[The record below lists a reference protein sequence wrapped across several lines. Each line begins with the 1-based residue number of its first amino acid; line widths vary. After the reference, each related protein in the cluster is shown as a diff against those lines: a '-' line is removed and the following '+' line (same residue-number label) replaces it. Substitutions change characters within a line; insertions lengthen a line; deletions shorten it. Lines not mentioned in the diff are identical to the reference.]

1 MMTTLQLTVGQRPM
15 SDSVSKRGPR
25 SINADAVATHTDAV
39 SGRTAFVVA
48 DGVGDHLL
56 AARAARLS
64 ARVAAETASH
74 SGAHAGLLA
83 AQRELRS
90 QFDQQQADC
99 VLIVAVLPPLD
110 SPAEA
115 QADIAWVGDC
125 RLYRWNGRV
134 LSQLTVDHTL
144 AEFWRSQDMVP
155 SARME
160 HVVTDSVRTA
170 RESDIG
176 RAFTPVRGG
185 RLLLC
190 TDGVHKTLNMVAV
203 KELLSGAE
211 DPHSAADQLVTTA
224 HTLGSGD
231 NATAVVVD
239 LQPLP

>member
-1 MMTTLQLTVGQRPM
+1 MMTTLQLPLGHRPM
-15 SDSVSKRGPR
+15 SDSVSRRGPR

-64 ARVAAETASH
+64 ARVAAEAGAR
-74 SGAHAGLLA
+74 SGAYAGLLA
-83 AQRELRS
+83 SQEELRT
-90 QFDQQQADC
+90 QFDEKQADC
-99 VLIVAVLPPLD
+99 VLIVAILPPLNA
-110 SPAEA
+110 PEEA
-115 QADIAWVGDC
+115 LADIAWVGDC

-144 AEFWRSQDMVP
+144 AEFWRSQDLVP

-176 RAFTPVRGG
+176 RAHTPVRGG

-190 TDGVHKTLNMVAV
+190 TDGVHKTLGMPAV
-203 KELLSGAE
+203 KTLLATAD
-211 DPHSAADQLVTTA
+211 DPHTAATDLVQTA
-224 HTLGSGD
+224 HTLGSTD

-239 LQPLP
+239 LQPLT